1 MLQTPCDVVHRPSS
15 MLGAIRR
22 VQAGIPAKTPYLVLE
37 RARRDLIRA
46 RQQLEALD
54 VGDEELLL
62 QEQHR

>member
-1 MLQTPCDVVHRPSS
+1 

-62 QEQHR
+62 QEQHH